1 MTTRKPRRHGVEA
14 ARGPG
19 RQAPAR
25 GKETWGRRGGTSR
38 LAAQETAPPLV
49 GAGNLPRLT
58 PWPRASS

>member
-1 MTTRKPRRHGVEA
+1 MTTRKPAET
-14 ARGPG
+14 RGGGGEGAG